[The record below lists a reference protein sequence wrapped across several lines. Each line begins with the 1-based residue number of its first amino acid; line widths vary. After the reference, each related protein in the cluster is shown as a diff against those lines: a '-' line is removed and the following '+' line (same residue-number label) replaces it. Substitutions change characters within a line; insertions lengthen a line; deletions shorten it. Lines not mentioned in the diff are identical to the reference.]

1 MKNIKYWWL
10 SIDKWIFYSTLVLI
24 LVGFFLILSSSS
36 IYSERLSINS
46 DYLIKKH
53 LIILPFAI
61 LLILMTSCLPIEK
74 IIIFSFVFFL
84 IFLILSI
91 VPIFFFNQL
100 KGANRWINIFNFSLQ
115 PTEFLKPTFVIVTS
129 TLLTRFHKKKD
140 YSMKV
145 CFLIILSISVILLKQ
160 PDFGMFVLIFITW
173 FSQILLFGIKLHT
186 FFLLSLFGVTIFLI
200 AYSFLDHVK
209 FRIDNFLNFN
219 SSDNYQISKSIDS
232 FISGGFF
239 GQGIGGNK
247 VSQSLPDVHSDFI
260 FSLAAE
266 ELGFFSLC
274 FILSLYFI
282 IFSRSVYH
290 SYNQKSLF
298 KLLSISGLSIIFFL
312 QSILNIL
319 NTIGLIPTT
328 GMTLPF
334 LSYGGSSLLSCAITI
349 GFILSVSKKNYE

>member
-1 MKNIKYWWL
+1 MKNIKSWWL
-10 SIDKWIFYSTLVLI
+10 SIDKWILYSTLGLI

-36 IYSERLSINS
+36 IYSEKLSINT
-46 DYLIKKH
+46 DYLFKKH
-53 LIILPFAI
+53 LIMLPFAI
-61 LLILMTSCLPIEK
+61 LIILMTSCLPIEK
-74 IIIFSFVFFL
+74 IIIFSFVLFV
-84 IFLILSI
+84 ICLILSVI
-91 VPIFFFNQL
+91 PIFFFSQL

-115 PTEFLKPTFVIVTS
+115 PSEFLKPTFVIVTS
-129 TLLTRFHKKKD
+129 TLLTRFYRKRDH
-140 YSMKV
+140 SMKV
-145 CFLIILSISVILLKQ
+145 CFFMILSISIILLKQ

-173 FSQILLFGIKLHT
+173 FLQIILFGIEFYT
-186 FFLLSLFGVTIFLI
+186 FFLLSLFGIIIFFI

-209 FRIDNFLNFN
+209 FRIDNFFN
-219 SSDNYQISKSIDS
+219 SNLGDNYQISKSIDS
-232 FISGGFF
+232 FVSGGFF

-266 ELGFFSLC
+266 ELGFFFLC

-282 IFSRSVYH
+282 IFLRSIYY

-349 GFILSVSKKNYE
+349 GLILSISKKNYG